1 MYLYKI
7 FQACVPLYHH
17 NLEAIALTLQSKKT
31 ITHCWPSNLTPP
43 LETSLRGPY
52 FRALSFCL
60 CVSHSVSGTT
70 FLIFFT
76 PLMTMLLSSF
86 GLQFFLGP
94 LFIWILAIHGF
105 GTGIYVIEYFSVR
118 SFLFFFFFR
127 KKFTK
132 RHIIS
137 FKNENISLVLTKI

>member
-17 NLEAIALTLQSKKT
+17 YLEAIALTLQSKKT

-105 GTGIYVIEYFSVR
+105 GTGIYDIEYFSVR
-118 SFLFFFFFR
+118 SFFFFSLG
-127 KKFTK
+127 K
-132 RHIIS
+132 S
-137 FKNENISLVLTKI
+137 YKNKYYLI